1 MKRFWLVMIVF
12 YLLYTTFL
20 RHFSIRT
27 GLKAMLI
34 LMLLLISSILIREI
48 QDGYFEKL
56 RLKNNTYFKA
66 LKESLGSEEIGDYRH
81 TPNQWGFQFLHAT
94 DNHHMGYGQVEVLG
108 EQINTFTTI
117 LDEISRAQHHIHM
130 EYFIVRDDK
139 IGEKLKNLLIEKS
152 KQGVEVRFIYD
163 GFGSFLISKQF
174 VQELEEAGVQLIRF
188 SPVSQGIK
196 NFNLNH
202 RNHKKILI
210 IDGKLAVIGG
220 SNIGDE
226 YLGRDKKIGKWR
238 DLDILIRGDA
248 VRAIQASFLRNWYIA
263 KHEMIVD
270 KVYFS
275 EQQEKGNIPMEILLG
290 EPLTE
295 VNSIE
300 HFFLSIIYSA
310 KNSLYFT
317 TPYFIPPDSL
327 LLALESAAARGVKVK
342 LMIPDRA
349 DNIVAEYATNL
360 YAQKILEAGIE
371 VYRYKEGFLH
381 SKTAIMDGK
390 ITTVGT
396 ANMDHRGL
404 RLDYEILTVIYDS
417 KTAEIMEH
425 FFQQDM
431 DKSIAMERNKGM
443 RFTDKIGYELV
454 RLIRGVL

>member
-1 MKRFWLVMIVF
+1 MKRFWLAIIFF
-12 YLLYTTFL
+12 YLLYTFL

-27 GLKAMLI
+27 GLKAVFL
-34 LMLLLISSILIREI
+34 LMILLIGSILIREI
-48 QDGYFEKL
+48 QDEYFEKL
-56 RLKNNTYFKA
+56 RSKNNTYFEA
-66 LKESLGSEEIGDYRH
+66 LKESIGSDEIGDYRH
-81 TPNQWGFQFLHAT
+81 TSNQWGFQFLNAT
-94 DNHHMGYGQVEVLG
+94 DNHHIGYGQVEVLG
-108 EQINTFTTI
+108 EQVNTFITI
-117 LDEISRAQHHIHM
+117 IDEISRAQHHIHM
-130 EYFIVRDDK
+130 EYFIVRNDK
-139 IGEKLKNLLIEKS
+139 IGEKLKNVLIEKS

-174 VQELEEAGVQLIRF
+174 VQELEKAGVQLIRF

-202 RNHKKILI
+202 RNHRKILI

-226 YLGRDKKIGKWR
+226 YLGRDEKIGKWR
-238 DLDILIRGDA
+238 DMDILIRGDG
-248 VRAIQASFLRNWYIA
+248 VRAIQAAFLRNWYIA
-263 KHEMIVD
+263 KHEMIVE
-270 KVYFS
+270 KIYFR
-275 EQQEKGNIPMEILLG
+275 EPQEKGNIPMEILSG

-295 VNSIE
+295 INSIE
-300 HFFLSIIYSA
+300 HFFLSMIYSA
-310 KNSLYFT
+310 KNYLYFT
-317 TPYFIPPDSL
+317 TPYFIPPDSV

-342 LMIPDRA
+342 LMIPDRS

-360 YAQKILEAGIE
+360 YAQKMLKDGIE

-390 ITTVGT
+390 ISTVGT

-404 RLDYEILTVIYDS
+404 RLDYEILTVMYDS
-417 KTAEIMEH
+417 KTAEVMEH
-425 FFQQDM
+425 FFLRDI

-443 RFTDKIGYELV
+443 RFTDKIGYQLV